1 MITLS
6 SFNRYFGN
14 NPLQTLTKIRD
25 ESIEN
30 GNPEL
35 TKEAREKLGNS
46 FINMYKDYVKL
57 SDKVELVEGSIEDKL
72 RKNEFSESEVKSL
85 FKWID
90 ENTKSPHW
98 MEVDGVSYDEAYIK
112 VFHTSKNIDEFK
124 TKYLELQQKYLV
136 DFRNINSSQKNSE
149 ENKEEA
155 FKPIQAESKNK
166 ETYKDD
172 STRNELVKKLLEG
185 KFSTSKEL
193 ELLFGM
199 KFSDD
204 DAGEFNKI
212 LSLNST
218 PKSIDIK
225 A

>member
-57 SDKVELVEGSIEDKL
+57 SDKVELVEGTIEDKL

-166 ETYKDD
+166 ETYKD
-172 STRNELVKKLLEG
+172 EVKTNFWQQFLKVQQENGMDVLEI
-185 KFSTSKEL
+185 L
-193 ELLFGM
+193 EIL
-199 KFSDD
+199 
-204 DAGEFNKI
+204 NKQG
-212 LSLNST
+212 
-218 PKSIDIK
+218 IDIK

>member
-1 MITLS
+1 M
-6 SFNRYFGN
+6 
-14 NPLQTLTKIRD
+14 
-25 ESIEN
+25 
-30 GNPEL
+30 
-35 TKEAREKLGNS
+35 
-46 FINMYKDYVKL
+46 
-57 SDKVELVEGSIEDKL
+57 VEGSIEDKL

-155 FKPIQAESKNK
+155 FKPIQAESKS

-172 STRNELVKKLLEG
+172 NKMNELLRKLLET
-185 KFSTSKEL
+185 KLAQAMS
-193 ELLFGM
+193 
-199 KFSDD
+199 
-204 DAGEFNKI
+204 
-212 LSLNST
+212 
-218 PKSIDIK
+218 
-225 A
+225 

>member
-46 FINMYKDYVKL
+46 FINVYKDYVKL

-90 ENTKSPHW
+90 ENTKSPYW
-98 MEVDGVSYDEAYIK
+98 MEVDGVSCDEAYTK
-112 VFHTSKNIDEFK
+112 LFHTSKNIDEFK
-124 TKYLELQQKYLV
+124 TKYLEFQQKYLV

-149 ENKEEA
+149 EDKET

-172 STRNELVKKLLEG
+172 STRNELLKKLLEN
-185 KFSTSKEL
+185 KFNTSKEL
-193 ELLFGM
+193 ELLFGV

-212 LSLNST
+212 LSLNSA
-218 PKSIDIK
+218 PKSID
-225 A
+225 

>member
-35 TKEAREKLGNS
+35 IKEAREKLGNS
-46 FINMYKDYVKL
+46 FINVYKDYVKL
-57 SDKVELVEGSIEDKL
+57 SDKVELVEGLIEDKL

-90 ENTKSPHW
+90 ENTKLPHW

-112 VFHTSKNIDEFK
+112 LFHTSKNIDEFK

-136 DFRNINSSQKNSE
+136 DFRDINSLQKNSE

-166 ETYKDD
+166 ETYK
-172 STRNELVKKLLEG
+172 
-185 KFSTSKEL
+185 
-193 ELLFGM
+193 
-199 KFSDD
+199 
-204 DAGEFNKI
+204 
-212 LSLNST
+212 
-218 PKSIDIK
+218 
-225 A
+225 

>member
-1 MITLS
+1 M
-6 SFNRYFGN
+6 
-14 NPLQTLTKIRD
+14 
-25 ESIEN
+25 
-30 GNPEL
+30 
-35 TKEAREKLGNS
+35 
-46 FINMYKDYVKL
+46 KL

-166 ETYKDD
+166 ETYK
-172 STRNELVKKLLEG
+172 
-185 KFSTSKEL
+185 
-193 ELLFGM
+193 
-199 KFSDD
+199 
-204 DAGEFNKI
+204 
-212 LSLNST
+212 
-218 PKSIDIK
+218 
-225 A
+225 